1 MCFLRFGLVGL
12 GWSRMGIEEHVV
24 LFSFLFFLFLV
35 VFIIVLIVKNIKVT
49 ILPFYTL
56 LKLWSTS
63 IFLVKYWT
71 RGWKLSFS
79 HMRMK
84 DLRTWELQMKG
95 KSKSCK
101 NLKLW
106 LQLSLQ
112 LIIFMLIIL
121 KYVGMINLSRW

>member
-71 RGWKLSFS
+71 RGWKSSFS

-101 NLKLW
+101 NLKK
-106 LQLSLQ
+106 
-112 LIIFMLIIL
+112 FETVTAIIL
-121 KYVGMINLSRW
+121 TINHIHVNNTKICRND